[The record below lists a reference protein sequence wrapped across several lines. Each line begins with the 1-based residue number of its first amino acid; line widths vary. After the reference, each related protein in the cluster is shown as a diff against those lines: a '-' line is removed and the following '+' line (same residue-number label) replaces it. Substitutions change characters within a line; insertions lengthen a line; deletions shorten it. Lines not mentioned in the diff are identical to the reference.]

1 MKRTRQPL
9 LFGGLRHV
17 KTLLCFTLMKLPM
30 PRIWRYVFAKWGG
43 VNFRNINNE
52 YKFYFIANNVHFD
65 SVYPQNIT
73 IYNDVHITRGV
84 TFLTHRLDT
93 RNPDLSDIHWK
104 ENRITVMPRAFI
116 GTNAIIC
123 ADVTI
128 GEGAI
133 IGAGSVVTKD
143 VPPYEIWAGNP
154 ARFIKK
160 RGKQ

>member
-1 MKRTRQPL
+1 MKGRRQPL

-17 KTLLCFTLMKLPM
+17 KTLICFALMQLPQ
-30 PRIWRYVFAKWGG
+30 PHTWRYRFARLGG
-43 VNFRNINNE
+43 VNFRCTDNGH
-52 YKFYFIANNVHFD
+52 KCYFIADHVRFD
-65 SVYPQNIT
+65 SVYPRNIT

-104 ENRITVMPRAFI
+104 ENRITIMPRAFI

-123 ADVTI
+123 ADATI

-154 ARFIKK
+154 ARFIRK
-160 RGKQ
+160 RGL